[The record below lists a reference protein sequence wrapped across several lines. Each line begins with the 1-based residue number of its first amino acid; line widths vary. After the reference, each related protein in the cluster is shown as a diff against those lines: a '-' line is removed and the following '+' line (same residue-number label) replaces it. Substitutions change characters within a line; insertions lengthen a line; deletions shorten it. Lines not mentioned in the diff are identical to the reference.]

1 MKTRTLLIVAT
12 LATLIAGNAF
22 ANTAAHDAFQTMTV
36 DAVAPMRATLLPLV
50 SIDATPATSESNP
63 ARMRVAETAPIEVTL
78 LPTVH
83 VTAHAKE
90 ALAVT
95 LLPTVR
101 VTPTS
106 AASAG
111 ADPIAEVD
119 DFASDLPAIDDA
131 VPATI
136 EQPLGLRA
144 RAMPR

>member
-12 LATLIAGNAF
+12 LATLIAGTAF

-78 LPTVH
+78 LPTV
-83 VTAHAKE
+83 
-90 ALAVT
+90 
-95 LLPTVR
+95 R

-119 DFASDLPAIDDA
+119 GFASDLPVIDDA
-131 VPATI
+131 APATI